1 MIQKIIR
8 MVALAAAPC
17 QTRSRG
23 REPRPPLPPRTPG
36 AFYIDRPAE
45 TRLRYFDLA
54 TKQTSIVARN
64 LGWVGL
70 GLSASRDGRTVLFTR
85 IDSSINELTIVDGFR

>member
-1 MIQKIIR
+1 M
-8 MVALAAAPC
+8 
-17 QTRSRG
+17 
-23 REPRPPLPPRTPG
+23 
-36 AFYIDRPAE
+36 
-45 TRLRYFDLA
+45 
-54 TKQTSIVARN
+54 KQTSIVARN